1 MPKPSSQNT
10 PKPAVA
16 VRKPQPVAPKRPKVA
31 DAAPPVA
38 TGTKKPPR
46 VFTTESRAEI
56 MAAVCELLKEGHSL
70 PQAIRL
76 SGCDVRPPTIL
87 DWANR
92 YPELRDCYA
101 RARDCGY
108 AALADE
114 IMEISDEASVAARYN
129 EDEVTLVLDATA
141 VARNRLRV
149 DTRKWLLSKMLPKQ
163 FGDKVTQALTG
174 PDGGPI
180 QAVNM
185 ELRNLA
191 PDELVQL
198 EALLKK
204 ANAA

>member
-1 MPKPSSQNT
+1 MPKPSSHNT
-10 PKPAVA
+10 PKPAIA
-16 VRKPQPVAPKRPKVA
+16 ARKPQPVAPKRPKVA
-31 DAAPPVA
+31 AAATPVA

-70 PQAIRL
+70 PQAIKL
-76 SGCDVRPPTIL
+76 SGRDVRPPTIL
-87 DWANR
+87 DWANT
-92 YPELRDCYA
+92 YPELGDRYA
-101 RARDCGY
+101 RARERGY

-114 IMEISDEASVAARYN
+114 IMEISDETSVAARYN

-185 ELRNLA
+185 ELRNLS
-191 PDELVQL
+191 PEELVQM

>member
-1 MPKPSSQNT
+1 MPKPSSHNT

-31 DAAPPVA
+31 AAAPPVA

-46 VFTTESRAEI
+46 VYTPESRAEI
-56 MAAVCELLKEGHSL
+56 MAAVCELLKEGNSL
-70 PQAIRL
+70 NTAVKL
-76 SGCDVRPPTIL
+76 SGLDVRPNAIL
-87 DWANR
+87 DWAQA
-92 YPELRDCYA
+92 YPALGEQYA
-101 RARDCGY
+101 SARTKGY

-114 IMEISDEASVAARYN
+114 IMEISDETSVAARYN

-185 ELRNLA
+185 ELRNLS
-191 PDELVQL
+191 PEELVQM